1 MIIHLCDQHTL
12 ADVITAWG
20 GMEPHVE
27 KTTKAR
33 LHKGVGCDACGS
45 PATHNTRVEY
55 KEKA

>member
-1 MIIHLCDQHTL
+1 MIIHLCDQHVL
-12 ADVITAWG
+12 ADVITAWS

-33 LHKGVGCDACGS
+33 VRGGCDACGQ

-55 KEKA
+55 SA